1 MPAAPLAVTAP
12 FCGCVE
18 TLNVKAAPS
27 GSVPV
32 MVKVAGVSSLVVM
45 VKLFTV
51 GACGAGSLLVGLE
64 EQVQMNK
71 MLKNKMIFLIL
82 HQLTK
87 ITLECVH
94 KIYYYPTPP
103 CF

>member
-1 MPAAPLAVTAP
+1 VTAP
-12 FCGCVE
+12 FCGWVL
-18 TLNVKAAPS
+18 TLKVKAAPS

-32 MVKVAGVSSLVVM
+32 MVKVAGVSSFVVIL
-45 VKLFTV
+45 KLFTV

-82 HQLTK
+82 HKTYKNYFRMCTQDILLPYSSHC
-87 ITLECVH
+87 I
-94 KIYYYPTPP
+94 ISI
-103 CF
+103 

>member
-1 MPAAPLAVTAP
+1 MTAP
-12 FCGCVE
+12 FCGWVL
-18 TLNVKAAPS
+18 TLKVKAAPS

-32 MVKVAGVSSLVVM
+32 IVKVAGVSSLVVM

-71 MLKNKMIFLIL
+71 MLKKKMIFLIL
-82 HQLTK
+82 IIYKCRT
-87 ITLECVH
+87 ISRTTLLWKSANV
-94 KIYYYPTPP
+94 
-103 CF
+103 

>member
-1 MPAAPLAVTAP
+1 MLAVI
-12 FCGCVE
+12 
-18 TLNVKAAPS
+18 
-27 GSVPV
+27 
-32 MVKVAGVSSLVVM
+32 VKVAGVSSLVVM

-82 HQLTK
+82 HKTYKNYFRL
-87 ITLECVH
+87 CACD
-94 KIYYYPTPP
+94 IYS
-103 CF
+103 